1 MKHAYLILAHNEFEI
16 LECLLKCL
24 DCREND
30 MFIHYDKKVEKLP
43 EFHLQYSNLHI
54 LDRRIDACWGDWS
67 LVEIELNLLKSAML
81 KEHYDFFHIISG
93 VHYPL
98 LSNSELH
105 RIYEAEN
112 KCFFQPM
119 FANED
124 EINIRMRRYNLFS
137 RLMMSYSFD
146 SFGYRLGRLL
156 WNLTL
161 KFQKIINLKRNITFD
176 FYKSSQWCTLTR
188 EAASYLLN
196 REKEIKKRY
205 SYTFCPDEYFALSE
219 LMNSPLKE
227 KLVFKKNLL
236 KQDWIS
242 THPRIYL
249 LEDYDE
255 LISSGCL
262 YARKFSN
269 RSLNLLDR
277 INDYISNGL
286 SYKEI

>member
-1 MKHAYLILAHNEFEI
+1 
-16 LECLLKCL
+16 
-24 DCREND
+24 
-30 MFIHYDKKVEKLP
+30 
-43 EFHLQYSNLHI
+43 
-54 LDRRIDACWGDWS
+54 
-67 LVEIELNLLKSAML
+67 
-81 KEHYDFFHIISG
+81 
-93 VHYPL
+93 
-98 LSNSELH
+98 
-105 RIYEAEN
+105 
-112 KCFFQPM
+112 
-119 FANED
+119 
-124 EINIRMRRYNLFS
+124 
-137 RLMMSYSFD
+137 MMSYSFD